1 MLKFSYQMRSEIVE
15 NASQH
20 EISCVTPYLFEKAA
34 PQKSS
39 FQKIDFLVVG
49 RRAGRTYPIA
59 AQEESAISGYV
70 PCQSPRPTLD
80 VN

>member
-1 MLKFSYQMRSEIVE
+1 MPPSTKFL
-15 NASQH
+15 ASRR
-20 EISCVTPYLFEKAA
+20 IFFEKAA